1 MSNPTMALIT
11 DKNWLNPILPESLP
25 QSILDK
31 AGALP
36 TKTAFLAGRLAPQ
49 TAAKLGSL
57 LRVTNTYYSNLIEGQ
72 YTEPGD
78 MQNAQ
83 RAPKRER
90 KLLKDL
96 AVKHMEVQRLFER
109 ALSRFPVGF
118 KEMFA
123 PELISSVHFRLF
135 DGTDEESRRLSDGRI
150 LVPGEL
156 RSKPDEEVIVGNH
169 AAPAASAVK
178 PMLLHLQAGFG
189 GITDHRRRLI
199 AALAYHHRFAWCH
212 PFLDGNGRVARMMTH
227 LQLVHLGL
235 QPYLWSLSRGLARRH
250 QDYYRVLAM
259 ADRPREGDLDGRGQ
273 MSQKHY
279 FAFIEFMLDVC
290 HDQVDYM
297 TAALDNGKVRER
309 VIRAFNYNEKIL
321 QAGVKPECAPP
332 VIALLLQGSLPRN
345 EFKTFTGL
353 NPRTAS
359 AELSKLVDLGIV
371 DSPTPKSRTLQ
382 PGLPAWFAQEI
393 FPDLHKRF
401 Q

>member
-1 MSNPTMALIT
+1 MTLIT

-49 TAAKLGSL
+49 TAAKLSKL

-72 YTEPGD
+72 YTEPAA
-78 MQNAQ
+78 MQRAQ
-83 RAPKRER
+83 SAPKRER

-109 ALSRFPVGF
+109 ALRLYPADF
-118 KEMFA
+118 KAMFA
-123 PELISSVHFRLF
+123 PKLISVIHRRLF
-135 DGTDEESRRLSDGRI
+135 DGTSEESRRLSDGRI

-169 AAPAASAVK
+169 AAPAASAVS
-178 PMLLHLQAGFG
+178 PMLLHLQTGFG
-189 GITDHRRRLI
+189 GIHDHRRRLI

-227 LQLVHLGL
+227 LHLVQLGL

-250 QDYYRVLAM
+250 EDYYRVLAM
-259 ADRPREGDLDGRGQ
+259 ADSPREGDLDGRGQ

-353 NPRTAS
+353 NPRIAS
-359 AELSKLVDLGIV
+359 AELRKLIDLGIV

-393 FPDLHKRF
+393 FPDLHRRF